1 METLAALEQSA
12 FIQWTLSDPYCVQLL
27 LSAHSVG
34 MAVVVGVILVLSIRV
49 LGFPRNMPVSI
60 FQRALTLAWWGFAL
74 NAASGVWLFLTNGQ
88 QLLVLWTFQIKMA
101 LIVAGGLS
109 VSIMWRI
116 ARQHPQKGYAFGGWE
131 KGLAALTM
139 LFWLGAITAGRY
151 IAYTLP
157 PR

>member
-1 METLAALEQSA
+1 MHILAAIEQSV
-12 FIQWTLSDPYCVQLL
+12 FIQWSLSDLYCVQLL

-34 MAVVVGVILVLSIRV
+34 MAVVVGVIMVLAIRV

-60 FQRALTLAWWGFAL
+60 FHRALTLAWWGFAL
-74 NAASGVWLFLTNGQ
+74 NAASGVWLFFTNGQ

-101 LIVAGGLS
+101 LIAAGGLS
-109 VSIMWRI
+109 VWVMWRI
-116 ARQHPQKGYAFGGWE
+116 AKHHPAKGYSFSVRE
-131 KGLAALTM
+131 KGLAALSL
-139 LFWLGAITAGRY
+139 LFWVGAITAGRY